1 MCTCVERAGV
11 TLNASLRKLHALSV
25 VSYIKRHVDLVSPCS
40 HCETTVDCVQ
50 LYILTK
56 NRCGKVIVMPPK
68 KKHGQ
73 EIEQKSYDDPE
84 NPGFHCTC
92 KIKDCGGDKCKCR
105 MFGVKC
111 VQLAIAPWHV
121 KILESEKLK
130 TI

>member
-1 MCTCVERAGV
+1 MRRASGSDPECQC
-11 TLNASLRKLHALSV
+11 SLRKLHA

-56 NRCGKVIVMPPK
+56 NRGGKVIVMPPK

-73 EIEQKSYDDPE
+73 DPQEIEQKGIADPE
-84 NPGFHCTC
+84 KPGFHCTC
-92 KIKDCGGDKCKCR
+92 KIKDCGGDNCKCR

-111 VQLAIAPWHV
+111 CRDCTCTMAC
-121 KILESEKLK
+121 KNS
-130 TI
+130 